1 MSEAMTFGENSNS
14 LQNIRDA
21 GFDLHSTY
29 LIFDLGKDLLTSFFF
44 GFFTCF
50 FACKIDIAFLR
61 LSFRDLELSR

>member
-1 MSEAMTFGENSNS
+1 MSETMTFGENSNS

-29 LIFDLGKDLLTSFFF
+29 LIFDLLTSFFF